1 MRTFLLAALLLL
13 AGAAGSS
20 LHAQPGK
27 RTATPSA
34 SPRKD
39 TLVDSTS
46 YFGPLQI
53 DYVVSEG
60 GGRLDCSLTLGGA
73 LGGMYTLYAVSPNY
87 RLDIIVNNLKVDGW
101 LRLRILPPNQIS
113 TLEGDFYVV
122 KETADT
128 IRFKGTIAG
137 WYCVPQQRLP
147 SAARAYERAGLLY
160 VRRKSTV
167 HGLQTGTL
175 EAGRFLGRTC
185 FEIFNVQCSMLNF
198 QVRPHFGS
206 P

>member
-1 MRTFLLAALLLL
+1 MMRTNRNNVRLSTFLLAALLLL
-13 AGAAGSS
+13 AGAAGL

-34 SPRKD
+34 SPRAD

-53 DYVVSEG
+53 DYVVTEG

-73 LGGMYTLYAVSPNY
+73 LGGMYTFYAVSPNY

-122 KETADT
+122 GYTADT

-137 WYCVPQQRLP
+137 WYCVPKQRLP
-147 SAARAYERAGLLY
+147 SAAPVAYERAGLLY
-160 VRRKSTV
+160 VRRRSTV
-167 HGLQTGTL
+167 LGPQSTDANYGGWSFIAGNTL
-175 EAGRFLGRTC
+175 F
-185 FEIFNVQCSMLNF
+185 
-198 QVRPHFGS
+198 
-206 P
+206 

>member
-1 MRTFLLAALLLL
+1 MMRANRNNVQLSALFLAVLLLL
-13 AGAAGSS
+13 AGTAGSL

-34 SPRKD
+34 SPKTD

-46 YFGPLQI
+46 YFGPLEI
-53 DYVVSEG
+53 DYVVTEG

-73 LGGMYTLYAVSPNY
+73 LGGMSTLYAVSPNY

-101 LRLRILPPNQIS
+101 LRLKILPPNQIS

-137 WYCVPQQRLP
+137 WYCVPKQRLP
-147 SAARAYERAGLLY
+147 SAVPVAYERAGLLY
-160 VRRKSTV
+160 MRRSTV
-167 HGLQTGTL
+167 DGPQSTD
-175 EAGRFLGRTC
+175 
-185 FEIFNVQCSMLNF
+185 VNF
-198 QVRPHFGS
+198 GDRSFIDTS
-206 P
+206 LF

>member
-1 MRTFLLAALLLL
+1 MMRTNRINVQLSAFLLAALLLL
-13 AGAAGSS
+13 AGAAGGL

-34 SPRKD
+34 SPRAD

-53 DYVVSEG
+53 DYVVTEG

-101 LRLRILPPNQIS
+101 LRLSVMPPNQIS

-122 KETADT
+122 KGTADT

-137 WYCVPQQRLP
+137 WYCVPKQRLP
-147 SAARAYERAGLLY
+147 SAAPVAYERAGLLY
-160 VRRKSTV
+160 VRRSTV
-167 HGLQTGTL
+167 HSPQSTDGNYGGGSFLTGN
-175 EAGRFLGRTC
+175 AVF
-185 FEIFNVQCSMLNF
+185 
-198 QVRPHFGS
+198 
-206 P
+206 